1 MSVLAE
7 NAPTPLRRN
16 REFNLL
22 WAGAGFSYLGSR
34 MTALVYPILVLWSG
48 GSTTVAGLLGFTAL
62 LPQLVVQLPA
72 GAHVDRRDRRRR
84 GGAASPAA
92 PRRGAPPPA
101 RPRRRAGPRRGGGR
115 RGGRGRAWPGGPGTG

>member
-72 GAHVDRRDRRRR
+72 GAHVDRRDRRRLMLACELGCGLALGSLAIR
-84 GGAASPAA
+84 SEEH
-92 PRRGAPPPA
+92 
-101 RPRRRAGPRRGGGR
+101 
-115 RGGRGRAWPGGPGTG
+115 TSELQSH